1 MRSKTIAPDKLLTV
15 EQYAAQR
22 IGWRG
27 HSVNPSYIYKLIR
40 QYNAGE
46 KSISQI
52 GFKPIESGK
61 GYLIQLN

>member
-1 MRSKTIAPDKLLTV
+1 MRSKVIAPKEMMTV

-27 HSVNPSYIYKLIR
+27 YPVNPSYIYKLIK
-40 QYNAGE
+40 QYEKGE

-52 GFKPIESGK
+52 GFKPVESGK